1 LKKVLVVFVLLA
13 AGVGA
18 FLYFPRGGAT
28 TSAQNAATLAVL
40 NTAIEGARAG
50 AAFVPAL
57 DGEIYATG
65 DFVRAN
71 VEGRAVLTFFDGSSL
86 SVDPGSQVKV
96 VALNRVSTDGIQVT
110 VEQTLGRSWQSVQ
123 KLKTPD
129 SRYEVRT
136 PSTVAVVRGTGFLTL
151 VQPLATG
158 GTQTTYQVDEGA
170 LQVNATAGGSV
181 TVPAGTQVTIA
192 EGAQAPANATP
203 IAPSPRLEIVGAAG
217 LGFLVVAPTGQSCGP
232 IGTKAE
238 IFGCTVSGN
247 KVTIREPA
255 AGRWGV
261 FMTSAGA
268 LTAGT
273 LNIDGFIGTA
283 RNTGQTTARPYA
295 AGEMVR
301 TGITL
306 TAGPPLALSAFE
318 PPTPVTSVCAAAAA
332 GRVFA
337 SGPVDRRAD
346 SIRTFAR
353 DNKATAV
360 SLVFTQA
367 ELNEA
372 MKQSAPSAT
381 QGVTLSDTK
390 ITIDAGGI
398 HGTATAVTQ
407 FITVN
412 ASADVVG
419 GPVGDKFT
427 LKVSRLAADPLPPG
441 LVDAVKGLVDSS
453 TADISGTVPF
463 LVKQVAFRNGCFWVS
478 GVTPN

>member
-1 LKKVLVVFVLLA
+1 LKKVFVVLLLIV

-18 FLYFPRGGAT
+18 FLYFPRGGAN
-28 TSAQNAATLAVL
+28 TSAQNAATLAIL

-50 AAFVPAL
+50 AAFAPAL

-65 DFVRAN
+65 DLVRAN
-71 VEGRAVLTFFDGSSL
+71 VDGRAVLTFFDGSSL

-110 VEQTLGRSWQSVQ
+110 IEQSLGRSWQSVQ

-136 PSTVAVVRGTGFLTL
+136 PSTSAVVRGTGFLTF
-151 VQPLATG
+151 VQQLTTG
-158 GTQTTYQVDEGA
+158 GTQTTYQVDEGT
-170 LQVNATAGGSV
+170 LQVNATAGGTVS
-181 TVPAGTQVTIA
+181 VPAGTQVTIA
-192 EGAQAPANATP
+192 EGAQAPASATP
-203 IAPSPRLEIVGAAG
+203 IPPSPRLEVTSTGG
-217 LGFLVVAPTGQSCGP
+217 LGFLVVAPTGQACGP
-232 IGTKAE
+232 RGNKAE
-238 IFGCTVSGN
+238 IFGCVVSAD

-255 AGRWGV
+255 AGRWGL
-261 FMTSAGA
+261 FMTSTGA
-268 LTAGT
+268 VPLGT
-273 LNIDGFIGTA
+273 LSVDGFIGTT
-283 RNTGQTTARPYA
+283 RNAGRTTGRPYA
-295 AGEMVR
+295 AGDMVR
-301 TGITL
+301 TGLTL
-306 TAGPPLALSAFE
+306 TPGPPLALTAFE
-318 PPTPVTSVCAAAAA
+318 PPTLVTSVCAAAAA

-337 SGPVDRRAD
+337 TGPVDGRAD

-353 DNKATAV
+353 DNKATPV
-360 SLVFTQA
+360 SLVFTEA
-367 ELNEA
+367 ELNDA
-372 MKQSAPSAT
+372 VNKNAPSPT
-381 QGVTLSDTK
+381 QGVTLSDAK

-398 HGTATAVTQ
+398 HGTAKAATQ

-427 LKVSRLAADPLPPG
+427 LKVSRLVADPLPPG
-441 LVDAVKGLVDSS
+441 LIDAMKGLVDSS

>member
-1 LKKVLVVFVLLA
+1 MKKVFVVLLLIA
-13 AGVGA
+13 VGGGA
-18 FLYFPRGGAT
+18 FLYFPRGEA
-28 TSAQNAATLAVL
+28 SASALNAATLAIL
-40 NTAIEGARAG
+40 NTAIEGSRSG
-50 AAFVPAL
+50 SAFSPAL

-65 DFVRAN
+65 DLVRAN
-71 VEGRAVLTFFDGSSL
+71 VDGRAVLTFFDGSSL

-110 VEQTLGRSWQSVQ
+110 IEQSLGRSWQSVQ

-136 PSTVAVVRGTGFLTL
+136 PSTSAIVRGTAFLTF
-151 VQPLATG
+151 VQQLSTG
-158 GTQTTYQVDEGA
+158 GTQTTYQVDEGV
-170 LQVNATAGGSV
+170 LQVSATAGGSV

-192 EGAQAPANATP
+192 EGAQAPAAATP
-203 IAPSPRLEIVGAAG
+203 IAPSPRLEINGAAG

-232 IGTKAE
+232 TGSKAE

-247 KVTIREPA
+247 KVAIRDPV
-255 AGRWGV
+255 AGRWAV
-261 FMTSAGA
+261 FMTSTGA
-268 LTAGT
+268 LPAGT
-273 LNIDGFIGTA
+273 LNIDGFVGAT
-283 RNTGQTTARPYA
+283 RNTGQTTARAYA
-295 AGEMVR
+295 PGEMVR

-306 TAGPPLALSAFE
+306 TVGPPLALSAFE
-318 PPTPVTSVCAAAAA
+318 PPTLVTSMCAAAAP

-337 SGPVDRRAD
+337 SGPIDGRAE
-346 SIRTFAR
+346 SIRAYAR
-353 DNKATAV
+353 DNKATPV
-360 SLVFTQA
+360 SLVFTEA
-367 ELNEA
+367 ELNQA
-372 MKQSAPSAT
+372 VTLNAPAA

-390 ITIDAGGI
+390 ITIDSGGI
-398 HGTATAVTQ
+398 HGTARAATQ

-441 LVDAVKGLVDSS
+441 IVDAVKGLVDSS
-453 TADISGTVPF
+453 TAVVSGTVPF
-463 LVKQVAFRNGCFWVS
+463 LVKQVAFRNGCFSVS